1 MDEQIQTKLHQDFL
15 FFIIIV
21 LIIYFSFVGIF
32 LCECPIEVQ
41 DMKMSDKCSSY
52 IFWLHCVNKNVDG
65 FLK

>member
-21 LIIYFSFVGIF
+21 LIIYFSFVAIF
-32 LCECPIEVQ
+32 VLNVPIEVQ

-52 IFWLHCVNKNVDG
+52 IFWLHLLIKM
-65 FLK
+65 